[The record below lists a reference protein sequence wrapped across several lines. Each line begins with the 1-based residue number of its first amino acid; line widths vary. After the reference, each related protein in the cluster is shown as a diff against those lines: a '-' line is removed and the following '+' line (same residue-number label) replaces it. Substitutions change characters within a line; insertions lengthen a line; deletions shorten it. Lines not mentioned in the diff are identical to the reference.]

1 MSRTHLKPAL
11 LMGAAFL
18 LPALIAGCQQTPTT
32 AETPTTATTAAAAA
46 PAPSPPQVDP
56 MMRARADVATLENAI
71 TTRNTADAMAALDS
85 IQSEIPS
92 VGMGPQVQGRVMAG
106 LTRTRRDV
114 SNGAWTAAER
124 EVTQTRSAIYSGGG
138 GGAH

>member
-1 MSRTHLKPAL
+1 MSRTRLQPAL

-32 AETPTTATTAAAAA
+32 AETPTTAAAVAA
-46 PAPSPPQVDP
+46 PAPPPPQADP

-71 TTRNTADAMAALDS
+71 ATRNTADAMTALDS
-85 IQSEIPS
+85 IQSEIPN
-92 VGMGPQVQGRVMAG
+92 VGMGPQAQTTILAG
-106 LTRTRRDV
+106 ITRTRRDV

-124 EVTQTRSAIYSGGG
+124 DVTQTRSAIYSGGG
-138 GGAH
+138 GGNR